1 MINLLPKTDNTGQ
14 TTFKYKNTAFWITH
28 LGLIFYFL
36 FLVATTTKMWIGD
49 VRQNQLISDIANL
62 ESQLNPLS
70 NVEAVMLQIDRTQK
84 SIDKFKT
91 SRPKLAE
98 FVHTLNS
105 RPSSVVIK
113 NWDYKVSSKSRISVE
128 SPSLND
134 LEEYTRLLKLKF
146 SGLLLEQTVTKGGVW
161 NSILVLK

>member
-14 TTFKYKNTAFWITH
+14 TAFKYKNTAFWITH

-36 FLVATTTKMWIGD
+36 FLVATTTKMWRGN
-49 VRQNQLISDIANL
+49 VRQKQLILDIANL
-62 ESQLNPLS
+62 EAQLKPLS
-70 NVEAVMLQIDRTQK
+70 NVEAVVLQIDRTQK

-98 FVHTLNS
+98 FVNTLNS
-105 RPSSVVIK
+105 KPSSIIIE
-113 NWDYKVSSKSRISVE
+113 NWDYKVSGKSRISVE
-128 SPSLND
+128 SPSQND
-134 LEEYTRLLKLKF
+134 LEEYTKLLKLKF